1 MYRVVIIDD
10 EDRIVEGLKQVLD
23 WGRYGCE
30 VVGSASDAKSGAQ
43 VIRARRPEI
52 LFTDIK
58 MPDMDGLTML
68 AGLRAEFPEMQIAVL
83 TGYRDFDYAKRAIQL
98 GVTRYLLK
106 PSRMSELQEAL
117 EAMTENLKKLR
128 PSAPQ
133 PGDAEALPGE
143 SSANSFIVK
152 SAMRYIELHYA
163 EKLTLTE
170 VADQTYVSQW
180 YLSKLLNKYMNAGFS
195 ELLNRTRIK
204 KAKELLKDPSLRIH
218 EISDLLG
225 FNDVTHFSRIFKKLE
240 QVSPAEYRNRL
251 SIG

>member
-23 WGRYGCE
+23 WARYGCE
-30 VVGSASDAKSGAQ
+30 VVGSASGARSGAEI
-43 VIRARRPEI
+43 IRRERPEI

-68 AGLRAEFPEMQIAVL
+68 AGLKAEFPEMQIAVL
-83 TGYRDFDYAKRAIQL
+83 TGYRDFDYAKRAIRL
-98 GVTRYLLK
+98 GVARYLLK
-106 PSRMSELQEAL
+106 PSKMNELQEAL
-117 EAMTENLKKLR
+117 EAMTDNLKKLR
-128 PSAPQ
+128 PAEPGPDDREAP
-133 PGDAEALPGE
+133 PEE

-170 VADQTYVSQW
+170 VAERTYVSQW
-180 YLSKLLNKYMNAGFS
+180 YLSKLLNRYMNAGFS
-195 ELLNRTRIK
+195 ELLNRTRIR

-218 EISDLLG
+218 EVSDLLG

-240 QVSPAEYRNRL
+240 QVSPAEYRNRIN
-251 SIG
+251 IG